1 MAIPSA
7 SGTEVIKYNTV
18 TAMSTTVVDLIP
30 SPLAN
35 HIYTVISI
43 IWAETANAAGHFY
56 MRTFTASAHNAGE
69 NWMIRQQALPAYGT
83 FTWNERFSFSG
94 ALYLTSNTVSS
105 ANFDVHVTY
114 IDQNWV

>member
-18 TAMSTTVVDLIP
+18 TAMSTTIVDLIP

-43 IWAETANAAGHFY
+43 IW
-56 MRTFTASAHNAGE
+56 
-69 NWMIRQQALPAYGT
+69 
-83 FTWNERFSFSG
+83 
-94 ALYLTSNTVSS
+94 
-105 ANFDVHVTY
+105 
-114 IDQNWV
+114 